1 MAKDLGVGVLSFSEP
16 QNSRQIDLGQ
26 RGDSVE
32 YPEFG
37 LELGCLLCLV
47 LGFAGGGG
55 LEAVMQR
62 SRVATRC
69 PGVRET
75 PQGEEGRS
83 RG

>member
-1 MAKDLGVGVLSFSEP
+1 MAKDLGVGALSFSEP

-37 LELGCLLCLV
+37 LELRCLLCLV

-55 LEAVMQR
+55 LEADMQR
-62 SRVATRC
+62 LRVATRC
-69 PGVRET
+69 PGIRET
-75 PQGEEGRS
+75 PAGEEGR
-83 RG
+83 GCG